1 MKLAIINYT
10 HFGERNDSPF
20 FLEQSFK
27 FFDEVFF
34 PYLKKNKIKNV
45 LHLGDLLDRR
55 KYINF
60 NTLSQMRKRF
70 LEPLI
75 ENKINT
81 YITIGNHDTYY
92 KNTNSLNSLRELF
105 NNESNYIKILETP
118 EVLNFDDTCIG
129 MVPWIAKDNE
139 TQCLKFIKD
148 CACPILVGHFEIKG
162 FQVINGVVHQ
172 HGITEKEFSRF
183 EMVLSG
189 HFHIKQS
196 KGNIH
201 YVGTQYELNFGD
213 ESSQK
218 GFHILDTK
226 TRTLEF
232 IKNPN
237 KIFFKIKYDDTKKE
251 TQDLLNED
259 FSKYKNCFVKIMVM
273 NKTKPYVF
281 DKFVDNL
288 YAASAQEI
296 SIIEDYQEKQIETDI
311 DIAEDTLSIINK
323 EIDVMENV
331 DNKDKLKLLVKDLY
345 MESLTL

>member
-1 MKLAIINYT
+1 MKIAIINDT
-10 HFGERNDSPF
+10 HFGARNDSPF
-20 FLEQSFK
+20 FLEQSLK
-27 FFDEVFF
+27 FFEEVFF
-34 PYLKKNKIKNV
+34 PYLKEHKIKNV

-60 NTLSQMRKRF
+60 NTLSHTRKRF
-70 LEPLI
+70 LEPFI
-75 ENKINT
+75 DNKINL
-81 YITIGNHDTYY
+81 YITVGNHDTYY

-105 NNESNYIKILETP
+105 YNESKYINILETP

-139 TQCLKFIKD
+139 TECLKFIQT
-148 CACPILVGHFEIKG
+148 CSCPIIVGHFEIKG

-172 HGITEKEFSRF
+172 HGISDKEFDRF

-201 YVGTQYELNFGD
+201 YTGTQYELNFGD

-237 KIFFKIKYDDTKKE
+237 KIFYKIKYDDTKQE
-251 TQDLLNED
+251 TKDLLEED
-259 FSKYKNCFVKIMVM
+259 ILKYKNCFVKIIVA
-273 NKTKPYVF
+273 NKTKSYVF
-281 DKFVDNL
+281 DKFIDKL
-288 YAASAQEI
+288 YSVSAQEI
-296 SIIEDYQEKQIETDI
+296 SIIEDYQEKQAETDI

-323 EIDVMENV
+323 EIDIMENV
-331 DNKDKLKLLVKDLY
+331 ENRDKLKLLVKDLY

>member
-1 MKLAIINYT
+1 MKIAIINDT
-10 HFGERNDSPF
+10 HFGARNDSPF
-20 FLEQSFK
+20 FLEHSLK
-27 FFDEVFF
+27 FFEEVFF
-34 PYLKKNKIKNV
+34 PYVKEHKIKNV

-60 NTLSQMRKRF
+60 NTLSSMRKRF
-70 LEPLI
+70 LDPLI
-75 ENKINT
+75 KEKIHT

-105 NNESNYIKILETP
+105 YKESDYIHILEEP
-118 EVLNFDDTCIG
+118 EVLNFDKVCIG
-129 MVPWIAKDNE
+129 IVPWIAKDNE
-139 TQCLKFIKD
+139 DTCLKFMKK
-148 CACPILVGHFEIKG
+148 CKCPIIVGHFEIKG
-162 FQVINGVVHQ
+162 FQVINGVIHP
-172 HGITEKEFSRF
+172 HGITDKQFSRF

-201 YVGTQYELNFGD
+201 YLGTQYELNFGD

-218 GFHILDTK
+218 GFHVLDTE
-226 TRTLEF
+226 TRLLEF

-237 KIFFKIKYDDTKKE
+237 KIFFKIKYDDTTEETKKLVE
-251 TQDLLNED
+251 ED
-259 FSKYKNCFVKIMVM
+259 ITKYKNCFVKIIVA
-273 NKTKPYVF
+273 NKSKPYVF
-281 DKFVDNL
+281 DKFVDSL

-296 SIIEDYQEKQIETDI
+296 SIIEDYQEKQIENDI

-323 EIDVMENV
+323 EIDIMENV
-331 DNKDKLKLLVKDLY
+331 DNKDKLKILVKDLY